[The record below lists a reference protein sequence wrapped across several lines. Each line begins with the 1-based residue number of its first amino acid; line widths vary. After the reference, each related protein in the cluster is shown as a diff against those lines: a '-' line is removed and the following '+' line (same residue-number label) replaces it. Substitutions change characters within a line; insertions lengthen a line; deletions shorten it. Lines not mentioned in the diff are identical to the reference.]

1 MEKFHMFDDRIYQM
15 TNGVKAADR
24 IIYTVMLNEQKFYHD
39 KGQYYTPSYAHLG
52 QYAGITRTTVI
63 ACMKRLEAHGL
74 IKKTNV
80 ASNQCVIKVYSLDE
94 VPEVLTELTAKEARK
109 AKLES
114 KVTQSVKKDDP
125 LSQNSLPTESKFFT
139 QSVKIFD
146 TYNNSNNKKELINN
160 NKEDDFLSLDELNDF
175 LSMNESDLDS
185 EATKEASKTSDL
197 EEDKISDVN
206 VDSDH
211 KNTQCPA
218 TDDEMDPF
226 DDYLDE
232 ESELTAKE
240 ARKAK
245 LESKVTQSVKK
256 DDPLS
261 QNSLPT
267 ESKFFTQSVKIFDTY
282 NNSNNKKELIN
293 NNKEDDFLSLD
304 ELNDFLSMNESD
316 LDSEATK
323 EASKTSDLE
332 EDKISDVNV
341 DSDHKNT
348 QCPATDDEMDPFDD
362 YLDEESER
370 EEAIKKAQ
378 RKAEIKSRIEMAKL
392 KNKVNDLDDFDDGDD
407 DDFSFTPKKKVVS
420 ENKKQRIKPK
430 MYYAG
435 GGIQ

>member
-52 QYAGITRTTVI
+52 QYAGITRTSVI

-160 NKEDDFLSLDELNDF
+160 NKEDDFEEESLKKGASLC
-175 LSMNESDLDS
+175 DS
-185 EATKEASKTSDL
+185 HECDSLGIEEAIKETVKTSDL
-197 EEDKISDVN
+197 DDLEVSSKKTSKQDKEISDVN
-206 VDSDH
+206 
-211 KNTQCPA
+211 
-218 TDDEMDPF
+218 
-226 DDYLDE
+226 
-232 ESELTAKE
+232 
-240 ARKAK
+240 
-245 LESKVTQSVKK
+245 
-256 DDPLS
+256 
-261 QNSLPT
+261 
-267 ESKFFTQSVKIFDTY
+267 I
-282 NNSNNKKELIN
+282 
-293 NNKEDDFLSLD
+293 
-304 ELNDFLSMNESD
+304 
-316 LDSEATK
+316 
-323 EASKTSDLE
+323 
-332 EDKISDVNV
+332 

-370 EEAIKKAQ
+370 EKAIKRVEKKKRFELARQ
-378 RKAEIKSRIEMAKL
+378 
-392 KNKVNDLDDFDDGDD
+392 KNKVSGLDPFDDSEDD
-407 DDFSFTPKKKVVS
+407 YYLSPKKKQTQDD
-420 ENKKQRIKPK
+420 KKQKIKPK
-430 MYYAG
+430 MYFAG
-435 GGIQ
+435 GGMR

>member
-52 QYAGITRTTVI
+52 QYAGITRTSVI

-160 NKEDDFLSLDELNDF
+160 NKEDDFEEEPLKKGASLC
-175 LSMNESDLDS
+175 DS
-185 EATKEASKTSDL
+185 HECDSLGIEEAIKETVKTSDL
-197 EEDKISDVN
+197 DDLEVSSKKTSKQDKEISDVN
-206 VDSDH
+206 IDSDH

-226 DDYLDE
+226 DDDE
-232 ESELTAKE
+232 E
-240 ARKAK
+240 
-245 LESKVTQSVKK
+245 
-256 DDPLS
+256 
-261 QNSLPT
+261 
-267 ESKFFTQSVKIFDTY
+267 
-282 NNSNNKKELIN
+282 
-293 NNKEDDFLSLD
+293 
-304 ELNDFLSMNESD
+304 
-316 LDSEATK
+316 
-323 EASKTSDLE
+323 
-332 EDKISDVNV
+332 
-341 DSDHKNT
+341 
-348 QCPATDDEMDPFDD
+348 
-362 YLDEESER
+362 DEESER
-370 EEAIKKAQ
+370 EKAIKRVEKKKRFELARQ
-378 RKAEIKSRIEMAKL
+378 
-392 KNKVNDLDDFDDGDD
+392 KNKVSGLDPFDDSEDD
-407 DDFSFTPKKKVVS
+407 YYLSPKKKQTQDD
-420 ENKKQRIKPK
+420 KKQKIKPK
-430 MYYAG
+430 MYFAG
-435 GGIQ
+435 GGMR

>member
-52 QYAGITRTTVI
+52 QYAGITRTSVI

-160 NKEDDFLSLDELNDF
+160 NKEDDFE
-175 LSMNESDLDS
+175 
-185 EATKEASKTSDL
+185 
-197 EEDKISDVN
+197 
-206 VDSDH
+206 
-211 KNTQCPA
+211 
-218 TDDEMDPF
+218 
-226 DDYLDE
+226 E
-232 ESELTAKE
+232 ESL
-240 ARKAK
+240 
-245 LESKVTQSVKK
+245 KK
-256 DDPLS
+256 GA
-261 QNSLPT
+261 SLCDSH
-267 ESKFFTQSVKIFDTY
+267 ECNIKG
-282 NNSNNKKELIN
+282 
-293 NNKEDDFLSLD
+293 DDFLSLD

-323 EASKTSDLE
+323 ETSKTSDLE
-332 EDKISDVNV
+332 EDKISDVIAS
-341 DSDHKNT
+341 SDHKNT

-362 YLDEESER
+362 DEEDEESER
-370 EEAIKKAQ
+370 EKAIKRVEKKKRFELARQ
-378 RKAEIKSRIEMAKL
+378 
-392 KNKVNDLDDFDDGDD
+392 KNKVSGLDPFDDSDD
-407 DDFSFTPKKKVVS
+407 DDFSFTPKKKQTQDD
-420 ENKKQRIKPK
+420 KKQKIKPK
-430 MYYAG
+430 MYFAG

>member
-52 QYAGITRTTVI
+52 QYAGITRTSVI

-114 KVTQSVKKDDP
+114 KVTQSVKKDDL

-146 TYNNSNNKKELINN
+146 TYNNSNNGKELINN
-160 NKEDDFLSLDELNDF
+160 NKEDDFEEESLKKGASLCDSHECDIKEDDFLSLDELNDF
-175 LSMNESDLDS
+175 LSMDESDLEVS
-185 EATKEASKTSDL
+185 S
-197 EEDKISDVN
+197 
-206 VDSDH
+206 
-211 KNTQCPA
+211 
-218 TDDEMDPF
+218 
-226 DDYLDE
+226 
-232 ESELTAKE
+232 
-240 ARKAK
+240 
-245 LESKVTQSVKK
+245 
-256 DDPLS
+256 
-261 QNSLPT
+261 
-267 ESKFFTQSVKIFDTY
+267 
-282 NNSNNKKELIN
+282 
-293 NNKEDDFLSLD
+293 
-304 ELNDFLSMNESD
+304 
-316 LDSEATK
+316 K

-378 RKAEIKSRIEMAKL
+378 RKAEIKSRIEMAKQ
-392 KNKVNDLDDFDDGDD
+392 KNKVSDLDDFDDSD
-407 DDFSFTPKKKVVS
+407 DDFTYRPKKKTHT
-420 ENKKQRIKPK
+420 EPKKEKVKVRRV
-430 MYYAG
+430 YG
-435 GGIQ
+435 GGMF

>member
-52 QYAGITRTTVI
+52 QYAGITRTSVI

-185 EATKEASKTSDL
+185 EATKETSKTSDL
-197 EEDKISDVN
+197 EEDKISDVIAS
-206 VDSDH
+206 SDH

-226 DDYLDE
+226 DDDE
-232 ESELTAKE
+232 E
-240 ARKAK
+240 
-245 LESKVTQSVKK
+245 
-256 DDPLS
+256 
-261 QNSLPT
+261 
-267 ESKFFTQSVKIFDTY
+267 
-282 NNSNNKKELIN
+282 
-293 NNKEDDFLSLD
+293 
-304 ELNDFLSMNESD
+304 
-316 LDSEATK
+316 
-323 EASKTSDLE
+323 
-332 EDKISDVNV
+332 
-341 DSDHKNT
+341 
-348 QCPATDDEMDPFDD
+348 
-362 YLDEESER
+362 DEESER
-370 EEAIKKAQ
+370 EKAIKRVEKKKRFELARQ
-378 RKAEIKSRIEMAKL
+378 
-392 KNKVNDLDDFDDGDD
+392 KNKVSGLDPFDDSEDD
-407 DDFSFTPKKKVVS
+407 YYLSPKKKQTQDD
-420 ENKKQRIKPK
+420 KKQKVKPK
-430 MYYAG
+430 MYFAG
-435 GGIQ
+435 GGMR

>member
-52 QYAGITRTTVI
+52 QYAGITRTSVI

-175 LSMNESDLDS
+175 LSMDESDLEVS
-185 EATKEASKTSDL
+185 SKEASKTSDL

-206 VDSDH
+206 
-211 KNTQCPA
+211 
-218 TDDEMDPF
+218 
-226 DDYLDE
+226 
-232 ESELTAKE
+232 
-240 ARKAK
+240 
-245 LESKVTQSVKK
+245 
-256 DDPLS
+256 
-261 QNSLPT
+261 
-267 ESKFFTQSVKIFDTY
+267 I
-282 NNSNNKKELIN
+282 
-293 NNKEDDFLSLD
+293 
-304 ELNDFLSMNESD
+304 
-316 LDSEATK
+316 
-323 EASKTSDLE
+323 
-332 EDKISDVNV
+332 

-378 RKAEIKSRIEMAKL
+378 RKAEIKSRIEMAKQ
-392 KNKVNDLDDFDDGDD
+392 KNKVSDLDDFDDGDD
-407 DDFSFTPKKKVVS
+407 DFTYRPKKKTHT
-420 ENKKQRIKPK
+420 EPKKEKVKVRRV
-430 MYYAG
+430 YG
-435 GGIQ
+435 GGMF

>member
-1 MEKFHMFDDRIYQM
+1 DRIYQM

-52 QYAGITRTTVI
+52 QYAGITRTSVI

-160 NKEDDFLSLDELNDF
+160 NKEDDFE
-175 LSMNESDLDS
+175 
-185 EATKEASKTSDL
+185 
-197 EEDKISDVN
+197 
-206 VDSDH
+206 
-211 KNTQCPA
+211 
-218 TDDEMDPF
+218 
-226 DDYLDE
+226 E
-232 ESELTAKE
+232 ESL
-240 ARKAK
+240 
-245 LESKVTQSVKK
+245 KK
-256 DDPLS
+256 GA
-261 QNSLPT
+261 SLCDSH
-267 ESKFFTQSVKIFDTY
+267 ECNI
-282 NNSNNKKELIN
+282 
-293 NNKEDDFLSLD
+293 KEDDFLSLD

-323 EASKTSDLE
+323 ETSKTSDLE
-332 EDKISDVNV
+332 EDKISDVIAS
-341 DSDHKNT
+341 SDHKNT

-362 YLDEESER
+362 DEEDEESER
-370 EEAIKKAQ
+370 EKAIKRVEKKKRFELARQ
-378 RKAEIKSRIEMAKL
+378 
-392 KNKVNDLDDFDDGDD
+392 KNKVSGLDPFDDSDD
-407 DDFSFTPKKKVVS
+407 DDFSFTPKKKQTQDD
-420 ENKKQRIKPK
+420 KKQKIKPK
-430 MYYAG
+430 MYFAG
-435 GGIQ
+435 GGMC

>member
-1 MEKFHMFDDRIYQM
+1 MKKETNAFIMVDKRVAQFPKTLKPIDRLVYFTMLDGADYYESKFGRYAPSIDYLM
-15 TNGVKAADR
+15 
-24 IIYTVMLNEQKFYHD
+24 VMS
-39 KGQYYTPSYAHLG
+39 GA
-52 QYAGITRTTVI
+52 TRNTVI
-63 ACMKRLEAHGL
+63 DSLKRLESHRL
-74 IKKTNV
+74 IEKTNV
-80 ASNQCVIKVYSLDE
+80 KGQQSIFKVFTLDE
-94 VPEVLTELTAKEARK
+94 RPEVLSEPTLDERRR
-109 AKLES
+109 AKLSGQPES
-114 KVTQSVKKDDP
+114 DTNPTK
-125 LSQNSLPTESKFFT
+125 NWLPTQPEFGYLPNQNLVTCNTEYKDKNINTEEERLKGNFEGESL
-139 QSVKIFD
+139 
-146 TYNNSNNKKELINN
+146 KKRA
-160 NKEDDFLSLDELNDF
+160 SLC
-175 LSMNESDLDS
+175 DS
-185 EATKEASKTSDL
+185 
-197 EEDKISDVN
+197 
-206 VDSDH
+206 H
-211 KNTQCPA
+211 KC
-218 TDDEMDPF
+218 D
-226 DDYLDE
+226 
-232 ESELTAKE
+232 
-240 ARKAK
+240 
-245 LESKVTQSVKK
+245 
-256 DDPLS
+256 
-261 QNSLPT
+261 
-267 ESKFFTQSVKIFDTY
+267 I
-282 NNSNNKKELIN
+282 
-293 NNKEDDFLSLD
+293 KEDDFLSLD